1 MLELYS
7 YERNLESELNYYIDS
22 DWLNSWLLFMR
33 NPENVKEP
41 GPITNEYLR
50 ENLDIAVERDDYY
63 VITDKLWKMYKA
75 IYGGGPTIPVTDKEK
90 EDPKLKKLKKNS
102 SKTIDLYH
110 EHKI

>member
-63 VITDKLWKMYKA
+63 VITDK
-75 IYGGGPTIPVTDKEK
+75 EK